1 MVPVTTR
8 NEFYASSTIPY
19 SDGVRESGILRTED
33 KPEVD
38 SRGFEPDGKLS
49 LPLAFAW
56 FKSALDHSRS
66 FIKLSRSD
74 GLAGI

>member
-1 MVPVTTR
+1 M
-8 NEFYASSTIPY
+8 
-19 SDGVRESGILRTED
+19 
-33 KPEVD
+33 D
-38 SRGFEPDGKLS
+38 SRGFEPDGKRS

-66 FIKLSRSD
+66 FVKLSRSD